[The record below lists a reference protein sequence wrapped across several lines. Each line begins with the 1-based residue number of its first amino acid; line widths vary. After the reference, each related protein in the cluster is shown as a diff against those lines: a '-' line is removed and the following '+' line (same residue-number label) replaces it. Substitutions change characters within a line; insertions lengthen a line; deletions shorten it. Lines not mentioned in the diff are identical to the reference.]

1 MANDYKNIVQGT
13 LKLLDGQGTPAELT
27 ILGMEGGVEFTSKRN
42 KAAVMHRGTPTA
54 WAKATKEPTEI
65 SFTVKYKEWK
75 SRTTA
80 SGGPSASI
88 RDFMLGNYSGAVSVG
103 DGGDHEFKLQL
114 TIADSG
120 ASGDE
125 AEAIV
130 FNNCILDEASFSE
143 SDEINELSFT
153 VRSLDWEPTVTR
165 S

>member
-1 MANDYKNIVQGT
+1 MANDYKNITQGT
-13 LKLLDGQGTPAELT
+13 LKLLDGQGTPAEL
-27 ILGMEGGVEFTSKRN
+27 IVLGMEGGVEFTSKRN

-54 WAKATKEPTEI
+54 WAKATKDPAEI
-65 SFTVKYKEWK
+65 SFEVKFREWE

-80 SGGPSASI
+80 GSGAAASI
-88 RDFMLGNYSGAVSVG
+88 RDFMLGHFTGATSVG
-103 DGGDHEFKLQL
+103 DGGDFEFKMQL

-125 AEAIV
+125 SEVIV
-130 FNNCILDEASFSE
+130 FNNCVLDEASFAE
-143 SDEINELSFT
+143 SDQVNTLSFT